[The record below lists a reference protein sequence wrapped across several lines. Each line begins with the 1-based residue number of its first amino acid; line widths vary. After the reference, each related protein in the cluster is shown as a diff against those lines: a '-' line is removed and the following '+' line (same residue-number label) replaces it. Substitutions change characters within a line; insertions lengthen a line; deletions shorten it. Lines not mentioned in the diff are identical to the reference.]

1 MSREVEEYKIKVH
14 IIICQPL
21 SKVIP
26 AAKRNFLPKIY
37 SAFRASAPFLCNQK
51 KDLDNMDTIFLIS
64 LNKTLSNEGF
74 INNNPKDKGGYTYK
88 GISRENHP
96 SWKGWRII
104 DSVLSSLSAAP
115 RQIKKR
121 VILDEVF
128 NSNIPLNRLVEEF
141 YCTEFWDKIQG
152 DLLPS
157 QLIADELF
165 DTSVNLGVSA
175 ASEFLQHT
183 INLLNK
189 NGTIYPDIIVD
200 GIIGT
205 QTLETLT
212 NCIAAN
218 GEKLIFNLLNIYQGK
233 KYIEIMEHD
242 HSQEIF
248 IGWFTR
254 IDITKNV

>member
-1 MSREVEEYKIKVH
+1 MRRSFPI
-14 IIICQPL
+14 
-21 SKVIP
+21 STVIP
-26 AAKRNFLPKIY
+26 AP
-37 SAFRASAPFLCNQK
+37 AFPFFAIK
-51 KDLDNMDTIFLIS
+51 KNHLDNLDTIFLIS
-64 LNKTLSNEGF
+64 LNKTLPKEGF
-74 INNNPKDKGGYTYK
+74 INNNPKDNGGYTGIYPDSIGK
-88 GISRENHP
+88 GISRAKHP

-104 DSVLSSLSAAP
+104 DSVLSSLSVAP
-115 RQIKKR
+115 RNIKKR

-128 NSNIPLNRLVEEF
+128 NANLPLNRLVKDF
-141 YCTEFWDKIQG
+141 YRAEFWNKIQG

-175 ASEFLQHT
+175 ASEFLQNT

-200 GIIGT
+200 GVIGN
-205 QTLETLT
+205 QTLTTL
-212 NCIAAN
+212 NKCIAVN
-218 GEKLIFNLLNIYQGK
+218 GEKLIFNLLNFYQAK

-248 IGWFTR
+248 IGWFNR
-254 IDITKNV
+254 IDITKC

>member
-1 MSREVEEYKIKVH
+1 MIFWYFCIKAKVH

-21 SKVIP
+21 SKVNP
-26 AAKRNFLPKIY
+26 AAKRNFLPKFY
-37 SAFRASAPFLCNQK
+37 SDSRASAPFLCNQK
-51 KDLDNMDTIFLIS
+51 KDLDNLDTIFTVS
-64 LNKTLSNEGF
+64 LNKTLTKEGF

-88 GISRENHP
+88 GISREKHP

-104 DSVLSSLSAAP
+104 DSVLGSLSVAP
-115 RQIKKR
+115 RNIKKR
-121 VILDEVF
+121 VVLDDVF
-128 NSNIPLNRLVEEF
+128 NSNLPLNRLVEEF
-141 YCTEFWDKIQG
+141 YQTEFWNKIQV
-152 DLLPS
+152 DKLPS

-175 ASEFLQHT
+175 ASEILQRT

-189 NGTIYPDIIVD
+189 NGSIYPDIIID

-205 QTLETLT
+205 QTLETL
-212 NCIAAN
+212 NQCIAAN

-254 IDITKNV
+254 IEISNHA

>member
-1 MSREVEEYKIKVH
+1 M
-14 IIICQPL
+14 
-21 SKVIP
+21 
-26 AAKRNFLPKIY
+26 
-37 SAFRASAPFLCNQK
+37 
-51 KDLDNMDTIFLIS
+51 DNLDTIFLIS
-64 LNKTLSNEGF
+64 LNKILSKEGF

-88 GISRENHP
+88 GISRAKHP

-104 DSVLSSLSAAP
+104 DSVLISLSVAP
-115 RQIKKR
+115 RDIKKR
-121 VILDEVF
+121 VKLDEVF
-128 NSNIPLNRLVEEF
+128 NSNLPLNRLVEDF
-141 YCTEFWDKIQG
+141 YRTEFWNKIQG

-175 ASEFLQHT
+175 ASEILQHT

-200 GIIGT
+200 GIIGN
-205 QTLETLT
+205 QTLTIL
-212 NCIAAN
+212 NKCIAAN
-218 GEKLIFNLLNIYQGK
+218 GEKLIFNLLNIYQAK
-233 KYIEIMEHD
+233 KYIEIMERD

-254 IDITKNV
+254 IEITKC

>member
-1 MSREVEEYKIKVH
+1 
-14 IIICQPL
+14 
-21 SKVIP
+21 
-26 AAKRNFLPKIY
+26 
-37 SAFRASAPFLCNQK
+37 
-51 KDLDNMDTIFLIS
+51 MDTIFLIS
-64 LNKTLSNEGF
+64 LNKTLPKEGF

-88 GISRENHP
+88 GISREKHP

-104 DSVLSSLSAAP
+104 DSVLSSLSVAP
-115 RQIKKR
+115 RNIKKR

-128 NSNIPLNRLVEEF
+128 NANLPLNRLVKDF
-141 YCTEFWDKIQG
+141 YRAEFWNKIQG

-175 ASEFLQHT
+175 ASEFLQNT

-200 GIIGT
+200 GVIGN
-205 QTLETLT
+205 QTLTTL
-212 NCIAAN
+212 NKCIAVN
-218 GEKLIFNLLNIYQGK
+218 GEKLIFNLLNFYQAK

-248 IGWFTR
+248 IGWFNR
-254 IDITKNV
+254 IDITKC